1 MIACLADWY
10 CSLFSCGLLYNLTC
24 FEWSGASVTHSYTY
38 THIYFIV
45 LGFFCIF
52 IFVFCFYLFIF
63 FCFYFYFCFLFLFLF
78 LFLHVITCTCM
89 FTFSRSHRPTC
100 FLCSSHNDV
109 STRETTLAS
118 WQIRSSSVGRKGWP
132 TKMKLLLTVGAHL
145 SKKDVTGK

>member
-52 IFVFCFYLFIF
+52 IFVFCFYLFFFFVFIF
-63 FCFYFYFCFLFLFLF
+63 TFVFCFYFYFCFYML
-78 LFLHVITCTCM
+78 LHVHACSHFPGHTDRHVFCVPHT
-89 FTFSRSHRPTC
+89 TTSQPERQLWHPGRSDQAQWEER
-100 FLCSSHNDV
+100 
-109 STRETTLAS
+109 
-118 WQIRSSSVGRKGWP
+118 VGQPR
-132 TKMKLLLTVGAHL
+132 
-145 SKKDVTGK
+145 